1 MVDLNYNFVNRVSSE
16 AHFFVFSICFFIFEV
31 VIFAEFFCQ
40 SDFISVISN
49 FHEDLDFVIL
59 NSLNFDQA
67 EIIIDN
73 DITRGPKFR
82 SDHRKPLV
90 AKLQE

>member
-49 FHEDLDFVIL
+49 FHEDLDIVFL
-59 NSLNFDQA
+59 SSLNFYQPK
-67 EIIIDN
+67 IVIDN
-73 DITRGPKFR
+73 DIT
-82 SDHRKPLV
+82 
-90 AKLQE
+90 

>member
-1 MVDLNYNFVNRVSSE
+1 MSSE
-16 AHFFVFSICFFIFEV
+16 AHLLVFSICLFIFEV
-31 VIFAEFFCQ
+31 LIFAEFFCQ

-49 FHEDLDFVIL
+49 FHKDLNIVIL
-59 NSLNFDQA
+59 SSLNFDQA

-82 SDHRKPLV
+82 SDHREPLV
-90 AKLQE
+90 SKLQE